1 MIRARAMAAGVAL
14 PRAGSFNDAVLQ
26 AMLSREQNLRF
37 TEVSLLTRMLERV
50 VGELYELTTKPDV
63 IDVRRKALSDDVGRN
78 LKVYE
83 SELYQDRYA
92 ASYVR
97 EERERTRAE
106 QQAAFAAKE
115 KQAELLEKVRKFG
128 DDG

>member
-1 MIRARAMAAGVAL
+1 MAAGVAL